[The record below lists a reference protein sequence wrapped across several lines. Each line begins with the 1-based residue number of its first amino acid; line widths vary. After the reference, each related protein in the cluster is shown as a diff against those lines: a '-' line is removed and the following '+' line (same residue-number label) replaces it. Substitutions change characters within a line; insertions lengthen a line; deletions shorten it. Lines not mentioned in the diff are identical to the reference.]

1 VVEDEVFPLVVI
13 ARARFEAMRESEN
26 DGRDRARMARQCAS
40 RAMMTTRAP
49 RAPRA
54 RMRVDANERTA
65 SRRAVTVARARA
77 SSREPVTM
85 TLRDRDRETMGV
97 ALPSLPRRAAL
108 AALVASASA
117 CALPT
122 PARAFTRPP
131 RGFTRYN
138 DPIDGYAFD
147 RPEEWIEVK
156 GSGNDVFFRD
166 PGEVETNCFVSVSS
180 PSSSTYASVEDL
192 GGPEDAGKRVLEQY
206 LSELMSTRLGVRRE
220 SQIVRAEKRVD
231 VDGKVVYDLEMRIS
245 SYSARNQYGLTAED
259 RPQTLE
265 WDRTLRSA
273 LGTENGKLYELRMQS
288 PTESYQR
295 NEGKFDAMVKSFRQF
310 EADTPSV
317 RSGFGL

>member
-1 VVEDEVFPLVVI
+1 MEDEAFPVVVI
-13 ARARFEAMRESEN
+13 ARARFEATREREN

-54 RMRVDANERTA
+54 RTRVDANERTA

-85 TLRDRDRETMGV
+85 TRRDRDRETMGV

>member
-1 VVEDEVFPLVVI
+1 MEDEAFPVVVI
-13 ARARFEAMRESEN
+13 ARARFEATLEREN

-54 RMRVDANERTA
+54 RTRVDANERTA

-85 TLRDRDRETMGV
+85 TRRDRDRETMGV

-192 GGPEDAGKRVLEQY
+192 GGPEYAGKRVLEQY

>member
-1 VVEDEVFPLVVI
+1 VEDEAFPVVVI
-13 ARARFEAMRESEN
+13 ARARFEATREREN

-54 RMRVDANERTA
+54 RTRVDANERTA

-85 TLRDRDRETMGV
+85 TRRDRDRETMGV

>member
-1 VVEDEVFPLVVI
+1 MFPVVVI
-13 ARARFEAMRESEN
+13 ARARFEASRESED

-40 RAMMTTRAP
+40 RAMMTTRAT

-65 SRRAVTVARARA
+65 SRRVVAVAVARA

-288 PTESYQR
+288 PTESYER

>member
-1 VVEDEVFPLVVI
+1 MFPLVVI

-97 ALPSLPRRAAL
+97 AFPSLPRRAAL

>member
-1 VVEDEVFPLVVI
+1 
-13 ARARFEAMRESEN
+13 M
-26 DGRDRARMARQCAS
+26 
-40 RAMMTTRAP
+40 
-49 RAPRA
+49 
-54 RMRVDANERTA
+54 
-65 SRRAVTVARARA
+65 
-77 SSREPVTM
+77 
-85 TLRDRDRETMGV
+85 
-97 ALPSLPRRAAL
+97 
-108 AALVASASA
+108 
-117 CALPT
+117 
-122 PARAFTRPP
+122 
-131 RGFTRYN
+131 
-138 DPIDGYAFD
+138 
-147 RPEEWIEVK
+147 
-156 GSGNDVFFRD
+156 FFRD

-192 GGPEDAGKRVLEQY
+192 GAPEDAGKRVLEQY

-231 VDGKVVYDLEMRIS
+231 VDGKVVYDLEMQIS

>member
-1 VVEDEVFPLVVI
+1 MEDEAFPVVVI
-13 ARARFEAMRESEN
+13 ARARFEATLEREN

-54 RMRVDANERTA
+54 RTRVDANERTA

-77 SSREPVTM
+77 PSREPVTM
-85 TLRDRDRETMGV
+85 TRRDRDRETMGV

>member
-1 VVEDEVFPLVVI
+1 MEDEAFPVVVI
-13 ARARFEAMRESEN
+13 ARARFEATRESEN

-54 RMRVDANERTA
+54 RTRVDANERTA

-85 TLRDRDRETMGV
+85 TRRDRDRETMGV

-192 GGPEDAGKRVLEQY
+192 GAPEDAGKRVLEQY

>member
-1 VVEDEVFPLVVI
+1 
-13 ARARFEAMRESEN
+13 
-26 DGRDRARMARQCAS
+26 
-40 RAMMTTRAP
+40 MMTTRAP

>member
-1 VVEDEVFPLVVI
+1 MEDEAFPVVVI
-13 ARARFEAMRESEN
+13 ARARFEATLEREN

-54 RMRVDANERTA
+54 RTRVDANERTA

-85 TLRDRDRETMGV
+85 TRRDRDRETMGV

>member
-1 VVEDEVFPLVVI
+1 MFPLVVI

-54 RMRVDANERTA
+54 RTRVDANERTA

-231 VDGKVVYDLEMRIS
+231 VDGKDVYDLEMRIS

>member
-1 VVEDEVFPLVVI
+1 MEDEAFPVVVI
-13 ARARFEAMRESEN
+13 ARARFEATLEREN

-49 RAPRA
+49 RAPTA
-54 RMRVDANERTA
+54 RTRVDANERTA

-85 TLRDRDRETMGV
+85 TRRDRDRETMGV

>member
-1 VVEDEVFPLVVI
+1 MVEDEAFPVVVI
-13 ARARFEAMRESEN
+13 ARARFEATLEREN

-54 RMRVDANERTA
+54 RTRVDANERTA

-85 TLRDRDRETMGV
+85 TRRDRDRETMGV

>member
-1 VVEDEVFPLVVI
+1 MEDEAFPVVVI
-13 ARARFEAMRESEN
+13 ARARFEATLEREN

>member
-1 VVEDEVFPLVVI
+1 MFPLVVI
-13 ARARFEAMRESEN
+13 ARARFEATLEREN

-54 RMRVDANERTA
+54 RTRVDANERTA

-85 TLRDRDRETMGV
+85 TRRDRDRETMGV